1 MWAALKSTTLSK
13 IFIIC
18 DKKEI
23 GINRCGFL
31 FSGPIQTMISVS
43 NLFFR
48 YKSSSVIS
56 FPDFTVNRGDQF
68 LLLGESGSG
77 KTTLL
82 HLLGGLLRNYTGS
95 IKINSVALETLAE
108 PALDKFRGQNM
119 GFIFQQNHLI
129 NALTVEQNLMMPS
142 YLSALPINKE
152 RIEQALSSLGIAEK
166 QKSKVTQLSQGQAQR
181 VAIARAVINRP
192 AIILADEPT
201 SALDDKHCAIVLSL
215 LMEAASLNK
224 STLIIATHDQRLKD
238 RIERKIM
245 L

>member
-1 MWAALKSTTLSK
+1 
-13 IFIIC
+13 
-18 DKKEI
+18 
-23 GINRCGFL
+23 
-31 FSGPIQTMISVS
+31 MISVS
-43 NLFFR
+43 NLSFR

-56 FPDFTVNRGDQF
+56 FPDFTVNTDNHF

-95 IKINSVALETLAE
+95 IKIDNVELETLAE
-108 PALDKFRGQNM
+108 SALDKFRGQNM
-119 GFIFQQNHLI
+119 GFVFQQNHLI

-152 RIEQALSSLGIAEK
+152 SIEQALHSLGIADK
-166 QKSKVTQLSQGQAQR
+166 QKSKVTRLSHGQAQR
-181 VAIARAVINRP
+181 VAIARAVINKP
-192 AIILADEPT
+192 TIILADEPT
-201 SALDDKHCAIVLSL
+201 SALDDKHCANVISL
-215 LMEAASLNK
+215 LMEAASFNK

-238 RIERKIM
+238 RIERKII